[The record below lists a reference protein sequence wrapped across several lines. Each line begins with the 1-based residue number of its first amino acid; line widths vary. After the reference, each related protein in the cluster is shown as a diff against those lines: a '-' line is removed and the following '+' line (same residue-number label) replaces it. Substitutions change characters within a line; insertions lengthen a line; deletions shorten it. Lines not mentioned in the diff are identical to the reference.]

1 MDVSNVTQTA
11 PSVAKATGVTGTNK
25 QVSGGNALPDLGQV
39 GARLENLLSATS
51 ASQQNNAVSTPQPNT
66 EELRNL
72 VDQANTALQGR
83 FSDLKFT
90 VAEGT
95 DIPVVRIED
104 SETGELIR
112 QVPSEAMLAIARALG
127 EVQQGMVLEEM
138 A

>member
-1 MDVSNVTQTA
+1 MDVSNVTQVA
-11 PSVAKATGVTGTNK
+11 PSVAKVAGVTGTNK
-25 QVSGGNALPDLGQV
+25 PVAGGNALPDLGRV
-39 GARLENLLSATS
+39 GVRLENLLSATPT
-51 ASQQNNAVSTPQPNT
+51 SQQNDAVSTPQLNT
-66 EELRNL
+66 EELHNL
-72 VDQANTALQGR
+72 VDQANTVLQGR

-112 QVPSEAMLAIARALG
+112 QFPSEAMLAIAHALA
-127 EVQQGMVLEEM
+127 ESQQGMMLEEI